1 MSESWDLSSM
11 VGKSVVVLTASPVLA
26 RGMNDDGGTS
36 MLRSEGGQ
44 PIVQQSLEAK
54 LVSISDSHYCL
65 EQTVLVPSE
74 LGAKIEHTIGFIIPR
89 ATATLH
95 LALRRQ
101 VQGPKLIV
109 PRS

>member
-11 VGKSVVVLTASPVLA
+11 LGKNVVVLTASPVLA
-26 RGMNDDGGTS
+26 CGMNDDGGTS

-54 LVSISDSHYCL
+54 LVGMSDVAYYL

-74 LGAKIEHTIGFIIPR
+74 LGAKVEHTIAFVIPR

-95 LALRRQ
+95 LAIRRQ

-109 PRS
+109 PRA

>member
-1 MSESWDLSSM
+1 MSESWDLFSM
-11 VGKSVVVLTASPVLA
+11 VGKNVVVLTASPVLA
-26 RGMNDDGGTS
+26 CGLNDDGGTS
-36 MLRSEGGQ
+36 MLRGEGGQ

-54 LVSISDSHYCL
+54 LVGFSDKDYFL

-74 LGAKIEHTIGFIIPR
+74 LGAKIEHTVAFVIPR

-95 LALRRQ
+95 LALRKQ

-109 PRS
+109 PRN